1 MAKKKV
7 IVETV
12 ETEALPEITAE
23 NADDIKE
30 AKPKKRSAK
39 KAIEV
44 PAEEVMAID
53 SEGGA
58 TPLTEVAPETEG
70 EIVSVDTDA
79 AIEQSFIEDVSKV
92 EDILPEKIEEDKPAE
107 VKPAKAKK
115 PKANKPKADKPK
127 KATSEICIDKPVWC
141 YPTAVANK
149 YTKAIS
155 GTVYLWDK
163 TPSAGRYAITQK
175 PDGAGKLSAL
185 CGWVNAEDLGL

>member
-44 PAEEVMAID
+44 PAEEVRAID

-58 TPLTEVAPETEG
+58 TPLTEVVPETEG

-79 AIEQSFIEDVSKV
+79 VIKQSFIEDVSKV
-92 EDILPEKIEEDKPAE
+92 EDILPEKIEEDKPVE
-107 VKPAKAKK
+107 VKPA
-115 PKANKPKADKPK
+115 PTK
-127 KATSEICIDKPVWC
+127 KATKATNGRNIKELAWL
-141 YPTAVANK
+141 YPTSVAAK
-149 YTKAIS
+149 ATKTIT
-155 GTVYLWDK
+155 GKVYLCGEEV
-163 TPSAGRYAITQK
+163 TGRYPVTDDPAKADNIENNI
-175 PDGAGKLSAL
+175 
-185 CGWVNAEDLGL
+185 GWVDAAYVK